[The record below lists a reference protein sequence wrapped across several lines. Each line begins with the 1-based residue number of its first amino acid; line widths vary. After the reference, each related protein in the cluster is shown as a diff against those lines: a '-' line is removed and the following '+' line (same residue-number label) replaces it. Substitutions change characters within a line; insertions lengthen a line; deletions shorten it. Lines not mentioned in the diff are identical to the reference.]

1 MLSIKNIKKTY
12 KNGPHYVHA
21 LNNVNIDFNVG
32 DFSFILGASGSG
44 KSTLLNILSGL
55 DDVSEGTVEIDGI
68 DTTKFSKKDW
78 AIYRNHYVGFV
89 FQEYNLIDH
98 LSVVENVELP
108 LLFQGISKKEANQ
121 RANEQLSKVGLAKFA
136 KKAPRQ
142 LSGGQQQRVS
152 IARALVTNPKIIM
165 ADEPTGA
172 LDSDLSDK
180 IISFLKEVSK
190 DKVVIIVTHD
200 EDLADKFASRIITLE
215 DGKVIGDTLP
225 SEIVHSSK
233 KELELVQPKMS
244 FRMLFKFAKNNVS
257 SRMFRSLFSSS
268 IVSIGY
274 ISIFLLSFLIL
285 GINTSI
291 SDSIATLFPEDLYQ
305 VYHTESVDITETE
318 MAAIEGLDIVDSIQ
332 YSINE
337 FVFFE
342 ARTVVESGASLT
354 TLPYNEE
361 DLIEDEILFGR
372 LPENSSEILINV
384 KVAEAIRYS
393 GTVDDESLDYIFNLV
408 VGEQIVIF
416 TNEQINFESIKTV
429 HGTYTIVGMYKDND
443 YSPIIYIDYDEMLNL
458 SELIHDGEVTYRGD
472 AVAYLNTSNDDKIS
486 ELKTTLRDDHDI
498 IINNMFSTITNDIED
513 FMIKVLKIFIAISSI
528 TVLVSGILIG
538 LVIYTSILERVKEI
552 GILTAIGARE
562 SNIVSIFIIE
572 AGLLGLLSSII
583 AIVLA
588 LLLSRFI
595 NGLFNN
601 VIQSPLNMVT
611 DGGFDMTLLTPNL
624 YVIIAVIVFSV
635 FYSII
640 AGLIP
645 SLKSAHLNAI
655 QALRK
660 E

>member
-12 KNGPHYVHA
+12 KNGSHVVHA
-21 LNNVNIDFNVG
+21 LNDVNINFNVG

-55 DDVSEGTVEIDGI
+55 DEVSEGSVEIDGLN
-68 DTTKFSKKDW
+68 TSKFSKKDW

-98 LSVVENVELP
+98 LTIVENVELP
-108 LLFQGISKKEANQ
+108 LLFQGIAKKEATE
-121 RANEQLSKVGLAKFA
+121 RANEQLQKVGLIKFA
-136 KKAPRQ
+136 KKHPRQ

-172 LDSDLSDK
+172 LDSDLSEK
-180 IISFLKEVSK
+180 VISFLKEAAK

-215 DGKVIGDTLP
+215 DGKVINDTAP
-225 SEIVHSSK
+225 SDYVETVENK
-233 KELELVQPKMS
+233 LNLVQPKMS
-244 FRMLFKFAKNNVS
+244 YKMLFKFAKNNVA

-291 SDSIATLFPEDLYQ
+291 SDSVSGLFPEDLYELSHGEP
-305 VYHTESVDITETE
+305 VELTETE
-318 MAAIEGLDIVDSIQ
+318 MAAIQAFDIVDAVQ
-332 YSINE
+332 YNISEYASYN
-337 FVFFE
+337 
-342 ARTVVESGASLT
+342 ARTTVSSDADLT
-354 TLPYNEE
+354 TIPYDESVFIQNET
-361 DLIEDEILFGR
+361 LFGR
-372 LPENSSEILINV
+372 LPENGSEILINV
-384 KVAEAIRYS
+384 QVAEAIRFS
-393 GTVDDESLDYIFNLV
+393 GSVDDDSLAYIFNLV
-408 VGEQIVIF
+408 EGEEVEIITKDIVNDELVETI
-416 TNEQINFESIKTV
+416 E
-429 HGTYTIVGMYKDND
+429 GTYTIVGMYKVAA
-443 YSPIIYIDYDEMLNL
+443 YMPTIYFNYDELLTL
-458 SELIHDGEVTYRGD
+458 SEAMNDGEITYRD
-472 AVAYLNTSNDDKIS
+472 NAVAFLNSSNENKIE
-486 ELKTTLRDDHDI
+486 ELKTTLRDDYDI
-498 IINNMFSTITNDIED
+498 VINNTFSTVTDSIEN
-513 FMIKVLKIFIAISSI
+513 FMMKVLTVFIAISSV

-562 SNIVSIFIIE
+562 SNIVSIFLIE
-572 AGLLGLLSSII
+572 SSLLGLLSSVI
-583 AIVLA
+583 AIVIA

-601 VIQSPLNMVT
+601 VIQSPLNMLT
-611 DGGFDMTLLTPNL
+611 DGGLDMTLLTPNF
-624 YVIIAVIVFSV
+624 YVIVAVVLFSIL
-635 FYSII
+635 YSML